1 LVTNTAAVTPVDIW
15 QPSGYYFKP
24 QMADQVSLG
33 IFKNFKEKMYDAF
46 VEAYY
51 KDLINIIDYKDG
63 AQLILNKHL
72 ETDLVQGKGKA
83 YGLESQITK
92 NQGRLTGS
100 LSYTYSRSL
109 RIIRGMGSTEA
120 INNGNEYPSNFDQPH
135 IVNINWRYALSKRI
149 FFTGNFVYRTGRPVT
164 IPVSGFLVNNISVA
178 NFSDRNQFRI
188 PDYHRLD
195 IALVIEGNHKRKK
208 FWDGTW
214 SFSVYNIY
222 ARKNP
227 FSVYF
232 KEVNGF
238 LYPYQLSILGT
249 ALPSIT
255 YSFKF

>member
-1 LVTNTAAVTPVDIW
+1 
-15 QPSGYYFKP
+15 
-24 QMADQVSLG
+24 
-33 IFKNFKEKMYDAF
+33 MYDAF